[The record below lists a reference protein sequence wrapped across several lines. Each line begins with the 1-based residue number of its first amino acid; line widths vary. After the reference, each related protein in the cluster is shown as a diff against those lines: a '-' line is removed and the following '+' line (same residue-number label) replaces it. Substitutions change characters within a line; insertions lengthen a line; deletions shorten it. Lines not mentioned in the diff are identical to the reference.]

1 MKPVATASHP
11 GSGLA
16 FALGAYFLWGLF
28 PLYWKPLS
36 HIPPMEILAHRMV
49 WAALFLIAL
58 LTVQKNWSWL
68 PKALASPRTVALFA
82 LSSVML
88 SGNWLTYIWAV
99 ASGHVLESSLG
110 YFITPLINII
120 LGRLVLGERLRPVQ
134 GLAVGLAFAGVAW
147 LTFTVGSLPWIALVL
162 ALSFGVYGLLRKT
175 AHLGSIEGLSLE
187 SLLMLLPAAG
197 YLVWLELAGRAHLGH
212 DSTMV
217 NTMLLASGAVTAIPL
232 LLFGAGARRLTLATL
247 GVVQYISPTLQF
259 LLGVFLYHEPFD
271 AHRLI
276 GFVLIWLALAVYSAE
291 GLARSWLR
299 RTQG

>member
-1 MKPVATASHP
+1 MKPVTTAAPS

-36 HIPPMEILAHRMV
+36 HIPPTEILAHRMV
-49 WAALFLIAL
+49 WAALFLMVL

-68 PKALASPRTVALFA
+68 PKALASPRTVAVFT
-82 LSSVML
+82 LSSLLL
-88 SGNWLTYIWAV
+88 SSNWLIYIWAV
-99 ASGHVLESSLG
+99 ATDHVLESSLG
-110 YFITPLINII
+110 YFITPLINIV

-134 GLAVGLAFAGVAW
+134 ALAVGLAFAGVGW
-147 LTFTVGSLPWIALVL
+147 LTFMVGNLPWIALAL
-162 ALSFGVYGLLRKT
+162 ALSFGAYALLRKT
-175 AHLGSIEGLSLE
+175 AQLGSIEGLSLE
-187 SLLMLLPAAG
+187 SLLMLAPAAG
-197 YLVWLELAGRAHLGH
+197 YLVWLQFNGSAHLGH
-212 DSTMV
+212 DSAMV

-247 GVVQYISPTLQF
+247 GLVQYISPTLQF

-271 AHRLI
+271 AQKLV

-291 GLARSWLR
+291 GLARNWLR
-299 RTQG
+299 RTRG